1 MSTVLRYT
9 AENGDVLQQAQF
21 LDAGIALHM
30 AAAHI
35 RNARALGEHVTSLVP
50 GECWQ
55 FSRDGLI
62 VGHLRLYHWD

>member
-9 AENGDVLQQAQF
+9 AENGDMLHHARF
-21 LDAGIALHM
+21 PDADIALRTV
-30 AAAHI
+30 AAHI